1 MFGAFQWSMRAKI
14 IGVVLLTSVICACI
28 ALLTSIH
35 FSNKDNLKG
44 LVNKSRTIHS
54 RLDVASRYVANQG
67 GLKSIVDQFTTKYKT
82 HEDMTDEDKKLVLQ
96 QVPVFAAMKIGSEN
110 SEKEYYSFRVFSD
123 EPRRLENK
131 ATLEE
136 QKIFNQFLLDPELE
150 EIVSSTP
157 QKVVVYRPVRLAESN
172 GCLTCHGDPASSPWG
187 NGMDILGYPME
198 NWKDGKLHGVF
209 AISNDVAIVQK
220 ALAAE
225 TGSFTS
231 TTMLVFFIVLGGMLA
246 CLIAF
251 LMLNKV
257 VHVLQTITHCLAESG
272 GHLTS
277 ASEKVATSSQSL
289 STTSTEQASSLE
301 ETVASMEELSAMVD
315 LNAQSAKKTAELA
328 HGMRAR
334 AQLGE
339 SEMKKLLQSLDEV
352 ATDAKRIQQFTD
364 VIDDLAFQINLLSL
378 NAAVEASRAGEHGKG
393 FAVVAEAVRSL
404 AVRSASSAKDI
415 AVVLKENNRKIQKSY
430 DDAEKLE
437 RNIGQFAE
445 AAESVSVLAEEIAS
459 ASQEQSQGLQQM
471 SHVLN
476 ELDQVTQKN
485 AAASVSTASAA
496 EELAQQSE
504 SLKSSAASLKLIV
517 FGNEKVS

>member
-1 MFGAFQWSMRAKI
+1 MLGTFQWSMRTKI

-35 FSNKDNLKG
+35 FSNKDNIKG

-67 GLKSIVDQFTTKYKT
+67 GLQSIVEQFTTKYKS
-82 HEDMTDEDKKLVLQ
+82 HEEMTDEDKKLVLQ

-110 SEKEYYSFRVFSD
+110 SDKEYYSFRVFSD

-131 ATLEE
+131 ASIAE
-136 QKIFNQFLLDPELE
+136 QKVFNQFLLNPGLE
-150 EIVSSTP
+150 EIVETSP
-157 QKVVVYRPVRLAESN
+157 ERVVVYRPVRLAESN
-172 GCLTCHGDPASSPWG
+172 GCLTCHGDPNSSPWG
-187 NGMDILGYPME
+187 NGRDILGYPME

-209 AISNDVAIVQK
+209 AISNDVAVVKK

-225 TGSFTS
+225 AGGFNS

-277 ASEKVATSSQSL
+277 ASEKVANSSQSL
-289 STTSTEQASSLE
+289 SATSTEQASSLE

-315 LNAQSAKKTAELA
+315 LNAQSARTTAELA
-328 HGMRAR
+328 QGMRAR
-334 AQLGE
+334 AQLSE
-339 SEMKKLLQSLDEV
+339 SEMNKLIQSLGEV
-352 ATDAKRIQQFTD
+352 AADAQRIQQFTD

-404 AVRSASSAKDI
+404 AIRSANSAKDI
-415 AVVLKENNRKIQKSY
+415 AVVLKENNLKIQKSY
-430 DDAEKLE
+430 EEAGRLE

-445 AAESVSVLAEEIAS
+445 AAKSVSELAQEIAGAS
-459 ASQEQSQGLQQM
+459 AEQSQGLQQM

-476 ELDQVTQKN
+476 ELDRVTQQN
-485 AAASVSTASAA
+485 AEASVSTASAA

-504 SLKSSAASLKLIV
+504 SLKTSAASLKLIV
-517 FGNEKVS
+517 FGNEKVG